1 MFSTL
6 FLLSLIAAVPDP
18 VMQYTISFT
27 DAPRHLIDVELTLPS
42 QGKAEVELMMP
53 TWTPGSYLIRE
64 YARNIERI
72 EAIRAADGT
81 KLPIRKSLKNRWVV
95 TTQGSEHI
103 TVRYK
108 LYCREL
114 SVRTNW
120 VESDW
125 AFLTG
130 AATFLTP
137 AEHLNGTHRVR
148 LVLPSHWPD
157 VATALPTVDKTA
169 GVTLEASS
177 FDVLVDSPILI
188 GALNIETFVVGDR
201 THRLATVAADR
212 LWDTKKATEDL
223 VKIVGQHQKFW
234 QDIPYKDYIF
244 LNIAAESGG
253 GLEHDNSSV
262 LMTSR
267 WQQRKRDSYLGWL
280 GLASHEFFHTW
291 NVRRL
296 RPKVLKQYDYERE
309 QLFDELWIAE
319 GITSYYDELLVA
331 RSGLMTTDEYLDR
344 LSKTIANL
352 QGTPGRDVQSLA
364 DSSKD
369 AWIKLYRPD
378 ENAGNSRISYY
389 VKGAVLALLLDAQIQ
404 KKTGGSASLD
414 DVMRQ
419 LWKNHKDSGYTMQ
432 DFSSIVSSIAGQDVG
447 LWLDKHVH
455 STEELS
461 YDDVMSWYG
470 LQFKTNKPTAAN
482 TTPDS
487 YLGAET
493 ATVDGKLTFKKI
505 LRGSPADQAG
515 VNVDDEWIA
524 IDNYR
529 ISGDPTERLSH
540 YRAGDVIQVLLA
552 RRGKLLELPLTL
564 GAKPENSWKLEL
576 VKESSDDQKV
586 HLKKWLTLPDP
597 QPAEVK

>member
-1 MFSTL
+1 
-6 FLLSLIAAVPDP
+6 
-18 VMQYTISFT
+18 
-27 DAPRHLIDVELTLPS
+27 
-42 QGKAEVELMMP
+42 
-53 TWTPGSYLIRE
+53 
-64 YARNIERI
+64 
-72 EAIRAADGT
+72 
-81 KLPIRKSLKNRWVV
+81 
-95 TTQGSEHI
+95 
-103 TVRYK
+103 
-108 LYCREL
+108 
-114 SVRTNW
+114 
-120 VESDW
+120 
-125 AFLTG
+125 
-130 AATFLTP
+130 
-137 AEHLNGTHRVR
+137 
-148 LVLPSHWPD
+148 
-157 VATALPTVDKTA
+157 
-169 GVTLEASS
+169 
-177 FDVLVDSPILI
+177 
-188 GALNIETFVVGDR
+188 
-201 THRLATVAADR
+201 
-212 LWDTKKATEDL
+212 
-223 VKIVGQHQKFW
+223 
-234 QDIPYKDYIF
+234 
-244 LNIAAESGG
+244 
-253 GLEHDNSSV
+253 
-262 LMTSR
+262 
-267 WQQRKRDSYLGWL
+267 
-280 GLASHEFFHTW
+280 
-291 NVRRL
+291 
-296 RPKVLKQYDYERE
+296 
-309 QLFDELWIAE
+309 
-319 GITSYYDELLVA
+319 VA

-404 KKTGGSASLD
+404 KKTEGSASLD

-586 HLKKWLTLPDP
+586 HLKKWLMLPDP